1 MSSFGRTI
9 AKHIPLYSVKHL
21 VCNDAETKRRVY
33 DVQVDE
39 ATLREVYLLP
49 FSMAATKE
57 STTPW
62 SVMSA

>member
-1 MSSFGRTI
+1 MRLLMRIT
-9 AKHIPLYSVKHL
+9 ADDPPPHSVKHL

-39 ATLREVYLLP
+39 AALREVYLLP